1 MNEIATQIRIE
12 FVEDLRSLCKDYGWT
27 IDQAMEIIGF
37 ELKQNKN

>member
-1 MNEIATQIRIE
+1 MNELATQIRRD

-37 ELKQNKN
+37 ELKQDKN